1 MKLSNS
7 PVEKRQVIEISRAR
21 RQQMNTLAHGCS
33 PPSNVNNVSTVP
45 PSARSDRQQT
55 ELNLPAKETDRT
67 LFANATAAK
76 MQEKLELMNANQAS
90 DVGVQDTEL

>member
-1 MKLSNS
+1 MRFECVDALESS
-7 PVEKRQVIEISRAR
+7 
-21 RQQMNTLAHGCS
+21 
-33 PPSNVNNVSTVP
+33 
-45 PSARSDRQQT
+45 
-55 ELNLPAKETDRT
+55 ETDRT